1 MVTLLLVYIII
12 YLDLCLA
19 CLIIIPNVTVAC
31 IIIYEKVI
39 KFIKIGGTVLHHMIY
54 LVYPSP
60 DNRHGILPSPTLLQG
75 IQNSMNTPTMMPHLL
90 QLTILVSN
98 KGATKEILS
107 KTYWY
112 LVFL

>member
-31 IIIYEKVI
+31 IIIYEKVN